1 MTARQP
7 PGPMPGRILG
17 FYALSVMAAEGPL
30 YGYMLSERIAART
43 DGAWRPGAGA
53 IYPAL
58 DSLTRRKLAR
68 VSSEGRRRVY
78 RITPR
83 GRGMLREVRRN
94 MSWRARGGPDLAR
107 LWAEI
112 AGPDDPDQ
120 FLVDTFRRRLDGIV
134 TYLTRESR
142 EPQRARELRV
152 QLRTE
157 LERAEDR
164 LRQADVAPSRAGTAR
179 SVRAEAV

>member
-1 MTARQP
+1 MAASRP
-7 PGPMPGRILG
+7 PGPVPGRILG

-30 YGYMLSERIAART
+30 YGYMLADRIAART

-58 DSLTRRKLAR
+58 DSLTQRKLAR

-83 GRGMLREVRRN
+83 GRDTLRDVRRN
-94 MSWRARGGPDLAR
+94 LSWRARGGPDLAR

-112 AGPDDPDQ
+112 AGPEDPDQ

-134 TYLTRESR
+134 TYLTRETR
-142 EPQRARELRV
+142 EPRRARELRA

-157 LERAEDR
+157 L
-164 LRQADVAPSRAGTAR
+164 
-179 SVRAEAV
+179 VRAEGRLRESDTGTSRSRTVRAIAAGAP